1 MLGEKINRLRFRR
14 LDSSGKVFCIIQAIN
29 RNAGFF
35 RDNVDDL
42 TGEFTARTADLVLE
56 NALDDRGDDPA
67 CQRCENGFHG
77 QPPRRYAAAATRA
90 RMMPART
97 PAAFPFLGLSG
108 ALCGALGCDGA
119 GVGLGASVAGF
130 CAALTV
136 YPATVSADP
145 TATAYLAIRPARST
159 PFTI

>member
-1 MLGEKINRLRFRR
+1 
-14 LDSSGKVFCIIQAIN
+14 KVFRIIQAIN
-29 RNAGFF
+29 RDTCLL

-42 TGEFTARTADLVLE
+42 AGEFTARAADLVLQ

-90 RMMPART
+90 RMMAART
-97 PAAFPFLGLSG
+97 SAAFPFLVLSG

-130 CAALTV
+130 CAVLTV
-136 YPATVSADP
+136 YPATVSADSK
-145 TATAYLAIRPARST
+145 ATAYLAIRPARST
-159 PFTI
+159 PFTIRRAPV